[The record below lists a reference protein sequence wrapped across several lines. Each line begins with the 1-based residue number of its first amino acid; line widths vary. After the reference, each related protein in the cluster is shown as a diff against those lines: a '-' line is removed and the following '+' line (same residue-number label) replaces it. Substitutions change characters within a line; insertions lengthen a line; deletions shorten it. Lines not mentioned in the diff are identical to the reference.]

1 MKSISFEEVFP
12 IMDIQDNCIIS
23 KSGDL
28 TVVFSLRLPEI
39 FTLSAAEYE
48 GLHQTWVRAL
58 RVFTNHTVVHKQ
70 DWFEKKNYQADFL
83 KQSPSFLSSASER
96 FFNERPFLD
105 HACYVMITKMPRAK
119 KPVNSLFS
127 SLISGRLVPKEILRP
142 NYSTV
147 FLQECAQFAQIMSDS
162 GFVQVERLTGAGLA
176 SQQDQVGLIEKY
188 CTLAAGNGQNILA
201 DLNFSTGIQIG
212 DAHCHLFSLA
222 DVHDLPDV
230 VGSRITYDPFSRD
243 HSKLS
248 IGFTASLGQL
258 LPCNHVYNQYIFIT
272 DVKETAK
279 RLERKRLRLQSLA
292 LYSRE
297 NALSRDAT
305 NEFLNEGLVQN
316 RQAVKASFNVLVWD
330 TDPLVLEKIKSM
342 VSSAMS
348 SIDAVCKKETIGAPQ
363 IFWAGIPGN
372 AGDFPMNDTFDT
384 FLEQGTCFFN
394 METSYQSSL
403 SPIGIRLGDR
413 ITGKPVMVDLSD
425 EPMKQ
430 GICTNRNKFI
440 LGPSGSGKSFFTNHM
455 LRSYFQHGAHIVLV
469 DIGHSYKRL
478 CELLGGYYFTF
489 TENKPISFNPFFIP
503 PEETLD
509 LSKKESLKTML
520 LALWKKED
528 ELYSRSEYV
537 ALSNIIS
544 GYYSYL
550 QEHKNVFAGFN
561 SFYEFSQQVYWP
573 ILQSEKIMK
582 SDFDMHN
589 FLFVLRPYYRG
600 GEYDYLLNATENLDL
615 LHTQF
620 IVFELD
626 NIQQNPILFP
636 IVTIMIMEVF
646 INKLFKLEGVRKMIL
661 IEEAWKALMKDGFA
675 HYLKYL
681 FKTIR
686 RYYGEAI
693 VVTQEIDDIISSPIV
708 KETIIYNSDC
718 KILLDQRK
726 FQNKFNQVQEL
737 LGLSDKEKDLV
748 LSVNKA
754 NDPQENYKEV
764 FISLGGRLSKVYRV
778 QVSLEEMYTYT
789 TEQTEK
795 VLLDAYLKKYDGN
808 VVRAINSI
816 AQDTREGLLKNKQ
829 DD

>member
-1 MKSISFEEVFP
+1 MNSISFEGIFP
-12 IMDIQDNCIIS
+12 IMDIQEDCIIS
-23 KSGDL
+23 KAGDL

-48 GLHQTWVRAL
+48 SLHQCWVRAL
-58 RVFTNHTVVHKQ
+58 HVFTNHTVIHKQ
-70 DWFEKKNYQADFL
+70 DWFEKKKFQGDFF
-83 KQSPSFLSSASER
+83 KQSSSFLSSASEQ
-96 FFNERPFLD
+96 FFHERPFLD
-105 HACYVMITKMPRAK
+105 HACYVMITKMPSDK
-119 KPVNSLFS
+119 KTANSLFS
-127 SLISGRLVPKEILRP
+127 NLIKGSLVPKEILQP

-147 FLQECAQFAQIMSDS
+147 FLQECAQFGQIMSDS
-162 GFVQVERLTGAGLA
+162 GLVHIERLSGKSLG

-188 CTLAAGNGQNILA
+188 CTLASSNDQPTLTDI
-201 DLNFSTGIQIG
+201 NFSGGIQVG
-212 DAHCHLFSLA
+212 DAHCNLFSLA
-222 DVHDLPDV
+222 DVQDLPDV
-230 VGSRITYDPFSRD
+230 VGSRITYGPYSTD
-243 HSKLS
+243 HSKFS
-248 IGFTASLGQL
+248 VGFSASLGQL
-258 LPCNHVYNQYIFIT
+258 LPCNHIYNQYIFIT
-272 DVKETAK
+272 DAKKTAK

-305 NEFLNEGLVQN
+305 NEFLNESLGQN
-316 RQAVKASFNVLVWD
+316 RQAVKAHFNVLVWD
-330 TDPLVLEKIKSM
+330 TDPVVLEKIKSM

-363 IFWAGIPGN
+363 IYWAGIPGN
-372 AGDFPMNDTFDT
+372 AGDFPMNETFDT
-384 FLEQGTCFFN
+384 FLEQSTCFFN
-394 METSYQSSL
+394 METTYESSL
-403 SPIGIRLGDR
+403 SPMGIRLGDR

-455 LRSYFQHGAHIVLV
+455 LRAYFQHGAHIVLV

-489 TENKPISFNPFFIP
+489 TQKKPISFNPFFIP
-503 PEETLD
+503 PTETLD
-509 LSKKESLKTML
+509 ISKKESLKTML

-528 ELYSRSEYV
+528 ELFSRSEYV
-537 ALSNIIS
+537 ALSNLIS
-544 GYYSYL
+544 SYYAYL
-550 QEHKNVFAGFN
+550 EEHKTVFPGFN
-561 SFYEFSQQVYWP
+561 SFYEFSQQIYWP
-573 ILQSEKIMK
+573 ILQQEKVMK

-589 FLFVLRPYYRG
+589 FLFVLRPYYLG

-615 LHTQF
+615 LHTPF

-661 IEEAWKALMKDGFA
+661 IEEAWKALMKEGFA

-726 FQNKFNQVQEL
+726 FQNKFDQVQQL

-754 NDPQENYKEV
+754 NDPQANYKEV
-764 FISLGGRLSKVYRV
+764 FISLGSTLSKVYRV
-778 QVSLEEMYTYT
+778 EVSLEEMYTYT

-795 VLLDAYLKKYDGN
+795 ILLDAYVKKYDGN
-808 VVRAINSI
+808 LARAISMI
-816 AQDTREGLLKNKQ
+816 AQDTRDGLLKS
-829 DD
+829 